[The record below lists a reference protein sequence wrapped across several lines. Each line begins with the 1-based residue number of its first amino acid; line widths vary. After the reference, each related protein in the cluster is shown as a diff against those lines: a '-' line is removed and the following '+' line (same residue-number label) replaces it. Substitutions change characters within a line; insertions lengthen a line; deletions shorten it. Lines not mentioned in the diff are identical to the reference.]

1 MLIGKRISGRYKIL
15 EVIGGGGM
23 ANVYL
28 ARDMIL
34 EREVAMKVLRFDFSN
49 DDEFIKRF
57 RREAQSTTSL
67 AHPNI
72 VSIYDVGEED
82 NIYYIVMEYVNGQ
95 TLKQYIQQF
104 APVHPRKAIN
114 IMVQIVSAI
123 EHAHDNQIIHRDIKP
138 HNILLDHD
146 GNVKVTDFGIAMALS
161 STTITQTNSVLGSIH
176 YLSPEQARGGLANKK
191 SDIYS
196 LGIVLFELLTGRLPF
211 DGESAISIALKH
223 LQSETPS
230 AKRWNPDIP
239 QSLENI
245 ILKST
250 AKDPFYRYESAEE
263 MEKDLET
270 VFDVSR
276 ITESRFTIP
285 KDDEATKAI
294 PIITNENLVL
304 THDKIDDTI
313 VRDPVPMINKG
324 NSTHSNNKKQSKKEK
339 KLKKPRKKKNKLA
352 AIIITT
358 FFLLMIALI
367 ASFTIVPPLLLPK
380 DVEVPDVT
388 GLTNEEARGILT
400 KQGFSIGEL
409 MLVSD
414 EEIEEGLVIKTDPS
428 AHVITKEGATI
439 SIYESTGKETFVLED
454 YVGKNIDRV
463 KAILTMKGFTKV
475 AVKEEYHESN
485 SVGTISGQSPE
496 VGDEVIPSEDTLTLT
511 VSKGPKPIRIEDLV
525 GKSKAKVEEYVS
537 NNGFDWSITEKNSD
551 TIPKDHLISLS
562 PEAGTEVN
570 PKETTLQLVYSIGPE
585 AEPPQVV
592 TETVTRTID
601 IPYDPEEEGQELEVS
616 ISIGDANRSLSE
628 RFETFPITSPQVRTL
643 EFTIEQGQEAIYQ
656 VTIDGK
662 VISTETVQFPD
673 E

>member
-104 APVHPRKAIN
+104 APVHPRKATN

-123 EHAHDNQIIHRDIKP
+123 EHAHENQIIHRDIKP

-191 SDIYS
+191 SDIYAI
-196 LGIVLFELLTGRLPF
+196 GIVLFELLTGRLPF

-250 AKDPFYRYESAEE
+250 AKDPFHRYETAEE

-276 ITESRFTIP
+276 ITETRFTIP
-285 KDDEATKAI
+285 EDDEATKAI
-294 PIITNENLVL
+294 PIITNENLIL

-313 VRDPVPMINKG
+313 VRDPVPALNNGSSPSSK
-324 NSTHSNNKKQSKKEK
+324 NNKQTKKAK
-339 KLKKPRKKKNKLA
+339 KVKKPGKKKNKLA
-352 AIIITT
+352 RIIITT
-358 FFLLMIALI
+358 FLLLMIASV
-367 ASFTIVPPLLLPK
+367 AAFTIIPPLLLPK

-388 GLTNEEARGILT
+388 GLTSEEAKGILT
-400 KQGFSIGEL
+400 KNGFEIGEL
-409 MLVSD
+409 MLISD
-414 EEIEEGLVIKTDPS
+414 EEIEEGFVIKTNPP
-428 AHVITKEGATI
+428 AHDVTKEGATV

-454 YVGKNIDRV
+454 YVGRNIERV
-463 KAILTMKGFTKV
+463 KEILTMKGFKNIKV
-475 AVKEEYHESN
+475 IEEHDEFDSA
-485 SVGTISGQSPE
+485 GTILRQDPE
-496 VGDEVIPSEDTLTLT
+496 VGDEVIPYEDTLTLT
-511 VSKGPKPIRIEDLV
+511 VSKGPKLTEIADLV
-525 GKSKAKVEEYVS
+525 GKSKEEVEEYMS
-537 NNGFDWSITEKNSD
+537 NNGFRSTPIEANSD
-551 TIPKDHLISLS
+551 TIPKDHLISMF

-585 AEPPQVV
+585 AEPPKIV
-592 TETVTRTID
+592 TKTVSRKID
-601 IPYDPEEEGQELEVS
+601 IPYDPEEEGQELQVS

-628 RFETFPITSPQVRTL
+628 PFETFPITSPQVKTL
-643 EFTIEQGQEAIYQ
+643 DFTIEQGQVAIYQ
-656 VTIDGK
+656 IIIDGK
-662 VISTETVQFPD
+662 VISTETVPYPD